1 MKIEKQE
8 IGIVLLAAG
17 AGKRFGGNKLSA
29 YVDEEKMYVRAM
41 NLIASQPNVN
51 SVVVVT
57 GNEEIAD
64 EAKKRSMGVA
74 WNIHPEIG
82 ISRSIRLGI
91 EKILKT
97 SSKIDGI
104 MFMVSDQPWIQKET
118 IRKMLDG
125 FNGGIFALRYEGC
138 PGNPVIFSKSYF
150 SELMEL
156 TGDVGGRQVMK
167 RHEKDI
173 YYLEALNEKE
183 LRDIDRREQLSEQE
197 DL

>member
-1 MKIEKQE
+1 MKTEKKN
-8 IGIVLLAAG
+8 IGILLLAAG

-29 YVDEEKMYVRAM
+29 YVDDEKMYVRAM
-41 NLIASQPNVN
+41 NLIDAQSRVN

-57 GNEEIAD
+57 GNKEIMN
-64 EAKKRSMGVA
+64 EAKRRGMEVA
-74 WNIHPEIG
+74 WNIYPEKG

-91 EKILKT
+91 EKMFET
-97 SSKIDGI
+97 SPEIDGI

-118 IRKMLDG
+118 IGRMLDG
-125 FNGGIFALRYEGC
+125 FNGGIFALRHEGR
-138 PGNPVIFSKSYF
+138 PGNPVIFSKTYF
-150 SELMEL
+150 YELMEL

-173 YYLEALNEKE
+173 YYLEVLDEKE
-183 LRDIDRREQLSEQE
+183 LRDVDRREQLSEQE